1 MFEDLH
7 LDPLSVSNYLF
18 KKQVEICLN
27 LIIKVCSWHDGN
39 PLLSNKTR
47 ISPFF
52 KWRPEKS
59 LHLIQLNV
67 SSYFVLALK

>member
-52 KWRPEKS
+52 K
-59 LHLIQLNV
+59 
-67 SSYFVLALK
+67 